1 MINLSPNVSKIKPLI
16 GEYSYTKPL
25 KYFFLEQKVN
35 AFIFLNLEA
44 EKADKEE
51 DANIIFKF
59 NETLKPES
67 YSLKVDEKVIIEYSS
82 DSGAYYAVQTLKWY
96 VNNACTK
103 KSSLDRSSLD
113 KSSCGSD
120 FDVVKLPKFEIF
132 DEPKTKIRGLMLD
145 ISRDKVASVS
155 QIKKIID
162 LMSEL
167 KMNHLELYV
176 EGFSFEYKSF
186 EKYLEEDGFITLD
199 EYLELE
205 KYANERF
212 IDFVPNQNGFG
223 HMTDWLEKDEFKN
236 LAICPNGI
244 NLWGRWRKPS
254 TLDPLN
260 PGSAELVSKMYADM
274 IPYTKSKYFNMNFDE
289 PFELSRGLPEG
300 TDAEDV
306 YVEFVNTI
314 YKEVKKYNK
323 IPLLWGDVL
332 VKHESKWDKLPKDM
346 IFIDWGYDATYS
358 FANHAKKLRE
368 KNVPF
373 MCAPG
378 TTSWSSFLGRYVDW
392 YENIK
397 NAIDAV
403 YDYQGEG
410 VILTDWGD
418 FGHLQFWPITLAPLI
433 YMGLYS
439 WNHKEGTI
447 LKVRDYLN
455 QYLNDKDKLI
465 GDLILDLNNSYRYDN
480 DYCGNG
486 SRSFYTFMWASVAI
500 DDAPKLGITPYEYFV
515 NKVKGVHL
523 SKKKF
528 KVINELLD
536 LKSKELDLIE
546 KCDDEISLV
555 CEELKQSALT
565 IKLITHLSVCLN
577 DDLSKDEKLGYL
589 NYVLAKKDE
598 LIDKQK
604 ELWLKRNKSGGL
616 NRSIKH
622 LTDFFKLV
630 EETKLFI
637 QNYF

>member
-1 MINLSPNVSKIKPLI
+1 MINLSPNVSKFKSLI
-16 GEYSYTKPL
+16 GEYVCTKPL

-44 EKADKEE
+44 QKADDE
-51 DANIIFKF
+51 DKADIVFKF

-82 DSGAYYAVQTLKWY
+82 ESGAYYAIQTLKWY
-96 VNNACTK
+96 VKEFEADIGVNIK
-103 KSSLDRSSLD
+103 I
-113 KSSCGSD
+113 
-120 FDVVKLPKFEIF
+120 PKFEIY
-132 DEPKTKIRGLMLD
+132 DEPKTKVRGLMLD
-145 ISRDKVASVS
+145 ISRDKVASLET
-155 QIKKIID
+155 IKKIID

-186 EKYLEEDGFITLD
+186 KEYLEEDGFITLD
-199 EYLELE
+199 EYLKLE

-223 HMTDWLEKDEFKN
+223 HMTDWLAKDELKD

-260 PGSAELVSKMYADM
+260 PGSLELVRKMYADM
-274 IPYTKSKYFNMNFDE
+274 LPYANSKYFNMNFDE

-300 TDAEDV
+300 EDAEEV
-306 YVEFVNTI
+306 YLEFVNKV
-314 YKEVKKYNK
+314 YKEVKKYDK

-346 IFIDWGYDATYS
+346 IFIDWGYDAPYS
-358 FANHAKKLRE
+358 FANHAKKLSE
-368 KNVPF
+368 KKVPF

-378 TTSWSSFLGRYVDW
+378 TTSWSSFLGRYIDW

-397 NAIDAV
+397 NAVDAV
-403 YDYQGEG
+403 YDYSGEG

-418 FGHLQFWPITLAPLI
+418 FGHLQFWSITLAPLI

-439 WNHKEGTI
+439 WSHKEGII

-455 QYLNDKDKLI
+455 QYLQDKDKLI
-465 GDLILDLNNSYRYDN
+465 GDLILDLENSYRYDN

-486 SRSFYTFMWASVAI
+486 SRSFYTFMWASCAFE
-500 DDAPKLGITPYEYFV
+500 DSKKLGITPCEYFLS
-515 NKVKGVHL
+515 KVKGVQL

-536 LKSKELDLIE
+536 LKCQDLDLI
-546 KCDDEISLV
+546 DRHNDELDLV
-555 CEELKQSALT
+555 CEELKQSVRT
-565 IKLITHLSVCLN
+565 VKLITYLSVALN
-577 DDLSKDEKLGYL
+577 KEEDLTREERL
-589 NYVLAKKDE
+589 NYLDYVLSKKDE
-598 LIDKQK
+598 HIDKQRT
-604 ELWLKRNKSGGL
+604 LWLKRNKSGGL
-616 NRSIKH
+616 ERSISR
-622 LTDFFKLV
+622 LTEFFRLV
-630 EETKLFI
+630 EESKLCL